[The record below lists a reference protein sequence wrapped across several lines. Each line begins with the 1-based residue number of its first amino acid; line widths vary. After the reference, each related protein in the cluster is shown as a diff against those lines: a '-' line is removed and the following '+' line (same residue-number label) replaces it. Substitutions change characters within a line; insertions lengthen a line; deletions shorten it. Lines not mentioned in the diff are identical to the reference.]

1 MLMIWSVK
9 VSNLSQI
16 WLRFKQDVDD
26 LIYKSIK
33 SESDLSKMLTI
44 WSVKVLNLSKI

>member
-9 VSNLSQI
+9 VSNLSEI
-16 WLRFKQDVDD
+16 WLRFKQDVND

-33 SESDLSKMLTI
+33 FEQDLSKI
-44 WSVKVLNLSKI
+44 WVRFEQDLSKIFE